1 MIISVIYTIKE
12 KMGILQERVLKCVF
26 SFTKH
31 NIKVEASCSGLGLA
45 FFKFKKGQQ
54 VQEKGHS
61 NRERKART
69 ARGTWGTVK
78 INYLTGCQH

>member
-1 MIISVIYTIKE
+1 
-12 KMGILQERVLKCVF
+12 MGILQERVLKCLF

-54 VQEKGHS
+54 VQ
-61 NRERKART
+61 
-69 ARGTWGTVK
+69 
-78 INYLTGCQH
+78 